1 MRDREISVEQEH
13 LDRVYR
19 RLEEKIHEAEFLMN
33 DAAKRGQVG
42 TPGALAERDAQV
54 FRAGIHLNRLNNEF
68 EDFLFGRIDLLLGKD
83 GKKGPDGAYTAVEP
97 AEGAVRDDGT
107 ADIAETLHI
116 GRIGVLDSEY
126 APLVIDWRAPAA
138 APFYRSTPVDPGRV
152 VRRRVIRSKGRR
164 VLGVE
169 DDLMR
174 PELKA
179 FLDGGELAVIGDGA
193 LMAALGQ
200 ARSHTMRD
208 IVASIQAEQ
217 DLVIRAPAA
226 SVTYVEG
233 GPGTGK
239 TAVALHRAA
248 YLLYQD
254 RRRYSGGI
262 LIVSPTPL
270 LVAYTEGVLPS
281 LGEEGQVAIR
291 AIGSLVDG
299 AEATLYDSPSTAR
312 AKGSY
317 RMLRVLRKAARGA
330 LELGPAGMLG
340 GADGSGTGAG
350 GGSASGS
357 GASGADASG
366 AGAGG
371 ADASGTGTGG
381 ANGTRSGRSAGNGT
395 GSEMSGAEASG
406 TGVGGANGTRSGR
419 SAGNGTG
426 SEMSG
431 ADASGSEAGE
441 AEASGSG
448 TSGADASG
456 TGTSGAYGT
465 RSGRSGA
472 NGAGAGNGSGVGTAA
487 ANGRGSGTAPASSG
501 SASATA
507 PTQLSFGDDGDG
519 ESPAAPA
526 PVGPPT
532 RLRVVAFGRRLEL
545 EAAELE
551 RIRRNAL
558 GGTAPVNLLRPRARK
573 LLLDALWAQ
582 SGAATRHTDP
592 ELAAELRSSFD
603 EDVTSEDS
611 FIAFLDAWWP
621 ELTPRA
627 VLAAMADERR
637 LGRWA
642 RRILNPGEVR
652 RVARSLRR
660 DGHSVHDIAMLDE
673 LQAILGTPARPRK
686 KRELDPLDQL
696 TGLEELMPVRE
707 ESQRERAERLA
718 QERTEYAHVIVDEA
732 QDLTPMQ
739 WRMVGRRGRHA
750 TWTVVGDPAQSS
762 WSDPDEAAEARD
774 EALGTRPRRRFEL
787 TVNYR
792 NPAEI
797 AELAAKVLALAM
809 PGSKAPS
816 AVRSTGVEPRF
827 TVVQKSLGETVRAE
841 AARLLDLVD
850 GTVGVVVA
858 MQRREEAARWLAGL
872 GERVVALGSL
882 EAKGLEYDATV
893 VVSPAEIA
901 DESPAGLRVLY
912 VALTRATQQ
921 LTVVSADRD
930 QPDGSGVPDLLRD

>member
-1 MRDREISVEQEH
+1 MAVQAQRQDAVGSAHDSVRDREIGVEQEH

-19 RLEEKIHEAEFLMN
+19 RLEEKIHEAEFLMQ
-33 DAAKRGQVG
+33 DAARRGQVG

-68 EDFLFGRIDLLLGKD
+68 EDFLFGRIDLLTGKD

-97 AEGAVRDDGT
+97 AEGAVRPDNT

-116 GRIGVLDSEY
+116 GRIGVLDQDY
-126 APLVIDWRAPAA
+126 TPLVIDWRAPAA

-174 PELKA
+174 PELTA
-179 FLDGGELAVIGDGA
+179 YLDGDALPVIGDGA

-254 RRRYSGGI
+254 RRRYAGGI

-291 AIGSLVDG
+291 AIGSLVEG
-299 AEATLYDSPSTAR
+299 SEATLYDSPSVAR
-312 AKGSY
+312 AKGSS
-317 RMLRVLRKAARGA
+317 RMLKVLRKAARGA
-330 LELGPAGMLG
+330 LELNDPPA
-340 GADGSGTGAG
+340 
-350 GGSASGS
+350 
-357 GASGADASG
+357 
-366 AGAGG
+366 
-371 ADASGTGTGG
+371 
-381 ANGTRSGRSAGNGT
+381 
-395 GSEMSGAEASG
+395 
-406 TGVGGANGTRSGR
+406 
-419 SAGNGTG
+419 
-426 SEMSG
+426 
-431 ADASGSEAGE
+431 
-441 AEASGSG
+441 
-448 TSGADASG
+448 
-456 TGTSGAYGT
+456 
-465 RSGRSGA
+465 
-472 NGAGAGNGSGVGTAA
+472 
-487 ANGRGSGTAPASSG
+487 
-501 SASATA
+501 
-507 PTQLSFGDDGDG
+507 
-519 ESPAAPA
+519 
-526 PVGPPT
+526 

-545 EAAELE
+545 EARELDG
-551 RIRRNAL
+551 IRRSAL
-558 GGTAPVNLLRPRARK
+558 GGTAPVNMLRPRARK
-573 LLLDALWAQ
+573 LLLDALWEQ
-582 SGAATRHTDP
+582 SGAAGRHSDP

-603 EDVTSEDS
+603 EDITSEDA

-621 ELTPRA
+621 ELTPAA
-627 VLAAMADERR
+627 VLDAMADERR

-652 RVARSLRR
+652 KVARSLRR
-660 DGHSVHDIAMLDE
+660 EGRTVHDIALLDE
-673 LQAILGTPARPRK
+673 LQAVLGAPARPRR

-696 TGLEELMPVRE
+696 TGLEELMPTRE

-718 QERTEYAHVIVDEA
+718 QERVEYAHVIVDEA

-797 AELAAKVLALAM
+797 AELASKVLALAM
-809 PGSKAPS
+809 PGSVSPK

-827 TVVQKSLGETVRAE
+827 TVVEETLGATVRDE
-841 AARLLDLVD
+841 AARLLERVD

-858 MQRREEAARWLAGL
+858 MQRREEARRWLTGL
-872 GERVVALGSL
+872 GDRVVALGSL

-930 QPDGSGVPDLLRD
+930 EPDAAGVPDLLRD

>member
-1 MRDREISVEQEH
+1 MAAQEAVDTVRDREIGVEQEH
-13 LDRVYR
+13 LDQVYR

-33 DAAKRGQVG
+33 DAAQRGQVG

-68 EDFLFGRIDLLLGKD
+68 EDFLFGRIDLLYGKD
-83 GKKGPDGAYTAVEP
+83 GKRGPDGAYTSVEP
-97 AEGAVRDDGT
+97 AEDAVRPDNT
-107 ADIAETLHI
+107 ADIGETLHI
-116 GRIGVLDSEY
+116 GRIGVLDSDY
-126 APLVIDWRAPAA
+126 SPLVIDWRAPAA

-174 PELKA
+174 PELRA
-179 FLDGGELAVIGDGA
+179 TLEGRELPVIGDGA

-208 IVASIQAEQ
+208 IVSSIQAEQ

-254 RRRYSGGI
+254 RRRYAGGI

-270 LVAYTEGVLPS
+270 LVSYTEGVLPS

-291 AIGSLVDG
+291 AVGSLVDG
-299 AEATLYDSPSTAR
+299 AEATAYDDPAVAR
-312 AKGSY
+312 IKGSS
-317 RMLRVLRKAARGA
+317 RMLHVLRKAARGA
-330 LELGPAGMLG
+330 LETPAPRQPAGDQLEFG
-340 GADGSGTGAG
+340 EEPGAP
-350 GGSASGS
+350 
-357 GASGADASG
+357 
-366 AGAGG
+366 
-371 ADASGTGTGG
+371 TGT
-381 ANGTRSGRSAGNGT
+381 
-395 GSEMSGAEASG
+395 
-406 TGVGGANGTRSGR
+406 
-419 SAGNGTG
+419 
-426 SEMSG
+426 
-431 ADASGSEAGE
+431 
-441 AEASGSG
+441 
-448 TSGADASG
+448 
-456 TGTSGAYGT
+456 
-465 RSGRSGA
+465 
-472 NGAGAGNGSGVGTAA
+472 
-487 ANGRGSGTAPASSG
+487 
-501 SASATA
+501 
-507 PTQLSFGDDGDG
+507 
-519 ESPAAPA
+519 
-526 PVGPPT
+526 PT
-532 RLRVVAFGRRLEL
+532 RLRVVAFGRRIEL
-545 EAAELE
+545 EAEDLR
-551 RIRRNAL
+551 RIRHNVL
-558 GGTAPVNLLRPRARK
+558 GGTAPVNLLRPRARR
-573 LLLDALWAQ
+573 LLLDALYAR
-582 SGAATRHTDP
+582 SGAVGRHSDP

-603 EDVTSEDS
+603 EDVSTEDS
-611 FIAFLDAWWP
+611 FLGFLDAWWP
-621 ELTPRA
+621 ELTPRG
-627 VLAAMADERR
+627 VLDAMADERR

-652 RVARSLRR
+652 RLARSLRR
-660 DGHSVHDIAMLDE
+660 RELSVHDVALLDE
-673 LQAILGTPARPRK
+673 LSTLVGAPARPRK
-686 KRELDPLDQL
+686 KREYDPLDQL
-696 TGLEELMPVRE
+696 SGLEELMPVRE
-707 ESQRERAERLA
+707 ETQRERAERLA
-718 QERTEYAHVIVDEA
+718 AERTEYAHVIVDEA

-774 EALGTRPRRRFEL
+774 EALGSRPRRRFEL

-809 PGSKAPS
+809 PGKESPR

-827 TVVQKSLGETVRAE
+827 VPVQETSGKADLAETVRSE
-841 AARLLDLVD
+841 AALLLERVE

-858 MQRREEAARWLAGL
+858 MNRRAEAARWLAEL
-872 GERVVALGSL
+872 GDRVVALGSL

-921 LTVVSADRD
+921 LTVVAGPGDM
-930 QPDGSGVPDLLRD
+930 PDEAGVPDLLRD

>member
-1 MRDREISVEQEH
+1 MAAQVQQETLDSAHDSVREKEIGVEQEH

-54 FRAGIHLNRLNNEF
+54 FRAGVHLNRLNNEF
-68 EDFLFGRIDLLLGKD
+68 EDFLFGRIDLLLGRD

-97 AEGAVRDDGT
+97 AEGAVRPDNT

-152 VRRRVIRSKGRR
+152 VRRRVIRSKGRK

-179 FLDGGELAVIGDGA
+179 SLDGGELAVIGDGA

-254 RRRYSGGI
+254 RRRYAGGI

-299 AEATLYDSPSTAR
+299 AEATLYDSPAVAR

-317 RMLRVLRKAARGA
+317 RMLKVLRKAARGA
-330 LELGPAGMLG
+330 LE
-340 GADGSGTGAG
+340 S
-350 GGSASGS
+350 S
-357 GASGADASG
+357 DA
-366 AGAGG
+366 
-371 ADASGTGTGG
+371 
-381 ANGTRSGRSAGNGT
+381 
-395 GSEMSGAEASG
+395 
-406 TGVGGANGTRSGR
+406 
-419 SAGNGTG
+419 
-426 SEMSG
+426 
-431 ADASGSEAGE
+431 
-441 AEASGSG
+441 
-448 TSGADASG
+448 
-456 TGTSGAYGT
+456 
-465 RSGRSGA
+465 
-472 NGAGAGNGSGVGTAA
+472 
-487 ANGRGSGTAPASSG
+487 
-501 SASATA
+501 
-507 PTQLSFGDDGDG
+507 
-519 ESPAAPA
+519 
-526 PVGPPT
+526 PT

-545 EAAELE
+545 EAPELD
-551 RIRRNAL
+551 RVRHNAL

-573 LLLDALWAQ
+573 LLLDALWAR
-582 SGAATRHTDP
+582 SGAAGRHTDP

-603 EDVTSEDS
+603 EDIASEDD

-621 ELTPRA
+621 ELTPRG

-642 RRILNPGEVR
+642 RRILNPSEVR
-652 RVARSLRR
+652 RVARSLKR
-660 DGHSVHDIAMLDE
+660 DGLSVHDVAVLDE
-673 LQAILGTPARPRK
+673 LQAILGLPARPRK

-696 TGLEELMPVRE
+696 TGLDELMPVRE
-707 ESQRERAERLA
+707 ETQRERAERLA

-774 EALGTRPRRRFEL
+774 EALGTRPRRRFTL

-809 PGSKAPS
+809 PGSQSPS

-827 TVVQKSLGETVRAE
+827 VTAARESLSRTVRAE

-858 MQRREEAARWLAGL
+858 MNRRDEAARWLAGL
-872 GERVVALGSL
+872 GDRVVALGSL

-921 LTVVSADRD
+921 LTLVSGERD
-930 QPDGSGVPDLLRD
+930 EPDAQGVPDLLRD

>member
-1 MRDREISVEQEH
+1 VAAQAQQETALGSVHSSVPDESTQDDSVRDREISVEQEH

-19 RLEEKIHEAEFLMN
+19 RLEEKIHEAEFLMH
-33 DAAKRGQVG
+33 DAAQRGHVG

-68 EDFLFGRIDLLLGKD
+68 EDFLFGRIDLLRGKD
-83 GKKGPDGAYTAVEP
+83 GTKGADGAYTAVEP
-97 AEGAVRDDGT
+97 AEGVVREDNT

-116 GRIGVLDSEY
+116 GRIGVLDADY

-152 VRRRVIRSKGRR
+152 VRRRVIRSKGRK

-174 PELKA
+174 PEVKA
-179 FLDGGELAVIGDGA
+179 SLDGRELPVIGDGA

-217 DLVIRAPAA
+217 DMVIRAPAA

-254 RRRYSGGI
+254 RRRYAGGI

-299 AEATLYDSPSTAR
+299 VGATLYDSPAVAR

-317 RMLRVLRKAARGA
+317 RMLKVLRKAARGA
-330 LELGPAGMLG
+330 LESPGRAAG
-340 GADGSGTGAG
+340 
-350 GGSASGS
+350 
-357 GASGADASG
+357 GASGQLAL
-366 AGAGG
+366 
-371 ADASGTGTGG
+371 
-381 ANGTRSGRSAGNGT
+381 
-395 GSEMSGAEASG
+395 
-406 TGVGGANGTRSGR
+406 
-419 SAGNGTG
+419 
-426 SEMSG
+426 
-431 ADASGSEAGE
+431 GE
-441 AEASGSG
+441 PE
-448 TSGADASG
+448 
-456 TGTSGAYGT
+456 
-465 RSGRSGA
+465 
-472 NGAGAGNGSGVGTAA
+472 
-487 ANGRGSGTAPASSG
+487 TAPA
-501 SASATA
+501 
-507 PTQLSFGDDGDG
+507 
-519 ESPAAPA
+519 
-526 PVGPPT
+526 GPPT

-545 EAAELE
+545 ESAELD
-551 RIRRNAL
+551 RIKNNAL
-558 GGTAPVNLLRPRARK
+558 SGTAPVNLLRPRARK
-573 LLLDALWAQ
+573 LLLDALWSK
-582 SGAATRHTDP
+582 SGAGTRHADP

-611 FIAFLDAWWP
+611 FLAFLEAWWP
-621 ELTPRA
+621 ELTPRG

-652 RVARSLRR
+652 RVARSLKR
-660 DGHSVHDIAMLDE
+660 DGFSVHDVAMLDE
-673 LQAILGTPARPRK
+673 LEAIVGAPARPRK
-686 KRELDPLDQL
+686 RREPDPLSHL
-696 TGLEELMPVRE
+696 TGLEELMPHRE
-707 ESQRERAERLA
+707 ETQRERAERLA

-774 EALGTRPRRRFEL
+774 EALGTRPRRRFTL

-809 PGSKAPS
+809 PGSESPS

-827 TVVQKSLGETVRAE
+827 AVVRDSLAQTVRAE
-841 AARLLDLVD
+841 AAHLLDRVD

-858 MQRREEAARWLAGL
+858 MNRREEAARWLAGL
-872 GERVVALGSL
+872 GDRVVALGSL

-921 LTVVSADRD
+921 LTVVSSDRD
-930 QPDGSGVPDLLRD
+930 EPDPNGVPDLLRD

>member
-1 MRDREISVEQEH
+1 MAAQAQQDSAVDSVHGAAAEAVPDSVREDSVRDREISVEQAH

-19 RLEEKIHEAEFLMN
+19 RLEEKIHEAEFLMH
-33 DAAKRGQVG
+33 DAAQRGHVG

-97 AEGAVRDDGT
+97 AEGALRPDST

-116 GRIGVLDSEY
+116 GRIGVLDDDY

-174 PELKA
+174 PEITA
-179 FLDGGELAVIGDGA
+179 RLDGEELAVVGDGA

-200 ARSHTMRD
+200 ARTHSMRD

-254 RRRYSGGI
+254 RRRYAGGI

-299 AEATLYDSPSTAR
+299 AEATLYDSPATAR
-312 AKGSY
+312 AKGSS
-317 RMLRVLRKAARGA
+317 RMLRVLRRAARGA
-330 LELGPAGMLG
+330 LEP
-340 GADGSGTGAG
+340 DGS
-350 GGSASGS
+350 
-357 GASGADASG
+357 
-366 AGAGG
+366 
-371 ADASGTGTGG
+371 
-381 ANGTRSGRSAGNGT
+381 
-395 GSEMSGAEASG
+395 
-406 TGVGGANGTRSGR
+406 
-419 SAGNGTG
+419 
-426 SEMSG
+426 
-431 ADASGSEAGE
+431 
-441 AEASGSG
+441 
-448 TSGADASG
+448 
-456 TGTSGAYGT
+456 
-465 RSGRSGA
+465 
-472 NGAGAGNGSGVGTAA
+472 
-487 ANGRGSGTAPASSG
+487 PA
-501 SASATA
+501 
-507 PTQLSFGDDGDG
+507 L
-519 ESPAAPA
+519 
-526 PVGPPT
+526 
-532 RLRVVAFGRRLEL
+532 LRVVAFGRRLEL
-545 EAAELE
+545 EAEELAG
-551 RIRRNAL
+551 IRRTVL
-558 GGTAPVNLLRPRARK
+558 GGTAPVNLLRPRARR
-573 LLLDALWAQ
+573 LLLDALWAR
-582 SGAATRHTDP
+582 SGAGTRHSDP

-603 EDVTSEDS
+603 EDVSSEDS
-611 FIAFLDAWWP
+611 FTAFLDAWWP
-621 ELTPRA
+621 ELTPGA

-642 RRILNPGEVR
+642 RRVLNPGEVR
-652 RVARSLRR
+652 KVARSLRR
-660 DGHSVHDIAMLDE
+660 EGHSVHDVALLDE
-673 LQAILGTPARPRK
+673 LQAIVGTPARPRK
-686 KRELDPLDQL
+686 RRELDPLDQL
-696 TGLEELMPVRE
+696 TGLEELMPQRE
-707 ESQRERAERLA
+707 ETQWERAERLA

-762 WSDPDEAAEARD
+762 WSDPDEAAAARD

-809 PGSKAPS
+809 PGSESPT

-827 TVVQKSLGETVRAE
+827 AVAGDSSARTVRAE
-841 AARLLDLVD
+841 AARLLGLVD

-858 MQRREEAARWLAGL
+858 MNRREEARRWLAGL
-872 GERVVALGSL
+872 GDRVVALGSL

-921 LTVVSADRD
+921 LTVVSCERD
-930 QPDGSGVPDLLRD
+930 EPDAAGVPDLLRD

>member
-1 MRDREISVEQEH
+1 MAAQAQQDSAVGSAHDPVREDSVRDREIGVEQAH

-19 RLEEKIHEAEFLMN
+19 RLEEKIHEAEFLMH
-33 DAAKRGQVG
+33 DAAQRGHVG

-83 GKKGPDGAYTAVEP
+83 GRKGPDGAYTAVEP
-97 AEGAVRDDGT
+97 AEGALGPDNT

-116 GRIGVLDSEY
+116 GRIGVLDEEY

-174 PELKA
+174 PEITA
-179 FLDGGELAVIGDGA
+179 RLDGEELAVVGDGA

-200 ARSHTMRD
+200 ARTHTMRD

-217 DLVIRAPAA
+217 DRVIRAPAA

-254 RRRYSGGI
+254 RRRYAGGI

-291 AIGSLVDG
+291 AIGSLADDAAPAG
-299 AEATLYDSPSTAR
+299 ATLYDSPATAR
-312 AKGSY
+312 VKGSS
-317 RMLRVLRKAARGA
+317 RMLRVLRRAARGA
-330 LELGPAGMLG
+330 LEPA
-340 GADGSGTGAG
+340 DS
-350 GGSASGS
+350 
-357 GASGADASG
+357 
-366 AGAGG
+366 
-371 ADASGTGTGG
+371 
-381 ANGTRSGRSAGNGT
+381 
-395 GSEMSGAEASG
+395 
-406 TGVGGANGTRSGR
+406 
-419 SAGNGTG
+419 
-426 SEMSG
+426 
-431 ADASGSEAGE
+431 
-441 AEASGSG
+441 
-448 TSGADASG
+448 
-456 TGTSGAYGT
+456 
-465 RSGRSGA
+465 
-472 NGAGAGNGSGVGTAA
+472 
-487 ANGRGSGTAPASSG
+487 
-501 SASATA
+501 
-507 PTQLSFGDDGDG
+507 PTL
-519 ESPAAPA
+519 
-526 PVGPPT
+526 
-532 RLRVVAFGRRLEL
+532 LRVVAFNRRLEL
-545 EAAELE
+545 EAGELAG
-551 RIRRNAL
+551 IRRTVL
-558 GGTAPVNLLRPRARK
+558 GGTAPVNLLRPRARR
-573 LLLDALWAQ
+573 LLLDALWEK
-582 SGAATRHTDP
+582 SGAGTRHSDP

-603 EDVTSEDS
+603 EDVSSEDS
-611 FIAFLDAWWP
+611 FTGFLDAWWP
-621 ELTPRA
+621 ELTPGA

-642 RRILNPGEVR
+642 RRVLNPGEVR
-652 RVARSLRR
+652 KVARSLRR
-660 DGHSVHDIAMLDE
+660 EGHSVHDVALLDE
-673 LQAILGTPARPRK
+673 LQAIVGTPARPRK
-686 KRELDPLDQL
+686 RREADPLDQL
-696 TGLEELMPVRE
+696 TGLEELMPQRE
-707 ESQRERAERLA
+707 ETQWERAERLA

-797 AELAAKVLALAM
+797 AELAARVLALAM
-809 PGSKAPS
+809 PGATSPS

-827 TVVQKSLGETVRAE
+827 VAAEASLGGMVRAE
-841 AARLLDLVD
+841 AARLLGLVD

-858 MQRREEAARWLAGL
+858 MNRREEARRLLAGL
-872 GERVVALGSL
+872 GDRVVALGSL

-921 LTVVSADRD
+921 LTVVSGERD
-930 QPDGSGVPDLLRD
+930 EPDARGVPDLLRD

>member
-1 MRDREISVEQEH
+1 MAAQEAVEAIDATDTVRDREIGVEQEH

-54 FRAGIHLNRLNNEF
+54 FRAGVHLNRLNNEF
-68 EDFLFGRIDLLLGKD
+68 EDFLFGRIDLLYGKD
-83 GKKGPDGAYTAVEP
+83 GKKGPDGAYTSVEP
-97 AEGAVRDDGT
+97 AENAVRPDNT
-107 ADIAETLHI
+107 ADIGETLHI
-116 GRIGVLDSEY
+116 GRIGVLDSDY

-152 VRRRVIRSKGRR
+152 VRRRVIRSKGRK

-179 FLDGGELAVIGDGA
+179 RLDGRELPVIGDGA

-208 IVASIQAEQ
+208 IVSSIQAEQ

-254 RRRYSGGI
+254 RRRYAGGI

-270 LVAYTEGVLPS
+270 LVSYTEGVLPS

-291 AIGSLVDG
+291 ALGSLVDG
-299 AEATLYDSPSTAR
+299 VEATAYDEPAVAR
-312 AKGSY
+312 VKGSS
-317 RMLRVLRKAARGA
+317 RMLAVLRKAARGA
-330 LELGPAGMLG
+330 LETPAPKAQLAFGEEEAPDGRAPAGTP
-340 GADGSGTGAG
+340 S
-350 GGSASGS
+350 
-357 GASGADASG
+357 
-366 AGAGG
+366 
-371 ADASGTGTGG
+371 
-381 ANGTRSGRSAGNGT
+381 
-395 GSEMSGAEASG
+395 
-406 TGVGGANGTRSGR
+406 
-419 SAGNGTG
+419 
-426 SEMSG
+426 
-431 ADASGSEAGE
+431 
-441 AEASGSG
+441 
-448 TSGADASG
+448 
-456 TGTSGAYGT
+456 
-465 RSGRSGA
+465 
-472 NGAGAGNGSGVGTAA
+472 
-487 ANGRGSGTAPASSG
+487 
-501 SASATA
+501 
-507 PTQLSFGDDGDG
+507 
-519 ESPAAPA
+519 
-526 PVGPPT
+526 

-545 EAAELE
+545 EADELQ
-551 RIRRNAL
+551 RIRHNVL
-558 GGTAPVNLLRPRARK
+558 GGSAPVNLLRPRARR
-573 LLLDALWAQ
+573 LLLDALYAK
-582 SGAATRHTDP
+582 SGAAGRHSDP

-603 EDVTSEDS
+603 EDVSTEDS
-611 FIAFLDAWWP
+611 FLAFLDAWWP
-621 ELTPRA
+621 ELTPRQ
-627 VLAAMADERR
+627 VLDAMADEKR

-642 RRILNPGEVR
+642 RRVLNPGEVR
-652 RVARSLRR
+652 RLARSLRR
-660 DGHSVHDIAMLDE
+660 DGLSVHDVALLDE
-673 LQAILGTPARPRK
+673 LHTLLGAPAKPRK
-686 KRELDPLDQL
+686 RREYDPLDQL

-707 ESQRERAERLA
+707 ETQRERAERLA
-718 QERTEYAHVIVDEA
+718 AERTEYAHVIVDEA

-762 WSDPDEAAEARD
+762 WSTPDEAAEARD
-774 EALGTRPRRRFEL
+774 EALGSRPRRRFEL

-809 PGSKAPS
+809 PGKESPR

-827 TVVQKSLGETVRAE
+827 VAMEDGSDLAGTVRSE
-841 AARLLDLVD
+841 ARRLLERVD

-858 MQRREEAARWLAGL
+858 MNRREQAVGWLAGL
-872 GERVVALGSL
+872 GDRVVALGSL

-921 LTVVSADRD
+921 LTVVSGARDVPDAD
-930 QPDGSGVPDLLRD
+930 GVPDLLRD

>member
-1 MRDREISVEQEH
+1 MAAQAQQEIAVESVHDSVRDREIRVEQEH

-19 RLEEKIHEAEFLMN
+19 RLEEKIHEAEFLMR
-33 DAAKRGQVG
+33 DAARRGQVG

-54 FRAGIHLNRLNNEF
+54 FRAGVHLSRLNNEF

-97 AEGAVRDDGT
+97 ADGAVRPDNT

-116 GRIGVLDSEY
+116 GRIGVLDQDY

-174 PELKA
+174 PELTA
-179 FLDGGELAVIGDGA
+179 SLDGHELPVIGDGA

-200 ARSHTMRD
+200 ARTHSMRD

-254 RRRYSGGI
+254 RRRYAGGI

-299 AEATLYDSPSTAR
+299 AEATLYDSPSVAR
-312 AKGSY
+312 AKGSS
-317 RMLRVLRKAARGA
+317 RMLKVLRKAARGA
-330 LELGPAGMLG
+330 LERG
-340 GADGSGTGAG
+340 
-350 GGSASGS
+350 
-357 GASGADASG
+357 DAP
-366 AGAGG
+366 
-371 ADASGTGTGG
+371 D
-381 ANGTRSGRSAGNGT
+381 
-395 GSEMSGAEASG
+395 
-406 TGVGGANGTRSGR
+406 
-419 SAGNGTG
+419 
-426 SEMSG
+426 
-431 ADASGSEAGE
+431 
-441 AEASGSG
+441 
-448 TSGADASG
+448 
-456 TGTSGAYGT
+456 
-465 RSGRSGA
+465 
-472 NGAGAGNGSGVGTAA
+472 
-487 ANGRGSGTAPASSG
+487 
-501 SASATA
+501 
-507 PTQLSFGDDGDG
+507 
-519 ESPAAPA
+519 
-526 PVGPPT
+526 

-545 EAAELE
+545 EAGELAD
-551 RIRRNAL
+551 IRRTAL
-558 GGTAPVNLLRPRARK
+558 GGTAPVNLLRPRARR
-573 LLLDALWAQ
+573 LLLDALWAR
-582 SGAATRHTDP
+582 SGAAGRHTDP

-603 EDVTSEDS
+603 EDVASEDG
-611 FIAFLDAWWP
+611 FLAFLDAWWP
-621 ELTPRA
+621 ELTPAA
-627 VLAAMADERR
+627 VLDAMADEKR

-642 RRILNPGEVR
+642 RRVLNPGEVR
-652 RVARSLRR
+652 KVARSLKR
-660 DGHSVHDIAMLDE
+660 DGRSVHDIALLDE
-673 LQAILGTPARPRK
+673 LQAILGAPARPRR
-686 KRELDPLDQL
+686 KREVDPLDQL

-718 QERTEYAHVIVDEA
+718 QERVEYAHVIVDEA

-762 WSDPDEAAEARD
+762 WSDPDEAAQARD

-797 AELAAKVLALAM
+797 ADLAAKVLALAM
-809 PGSKAPS
+809 PGATSPR

-827 TVVQKSLGETVRAE
+827 PVASDALGRTVRAE
-841 AARLLDLVD
+841 AARLLELVD

-858 MQRREEAARWLAGL
+858 MQRREEAGRWIDGL
-872 GERVVALGSL
+872 GDRVVALGSL

-921 LTVVSADRD
+921 LTVVSQERD
-930 QPDGSGVPDLLRD
+930 EPDAAGVPDLLRD

>member
-1 MRDREISVEQEH
+1 MAAQAQPETAVGSDHDSVRDREISVEQEH

-97 AEGAVRDDGT
+97 AEGAVRDDDT

-152 VRRRVIRSKGRR
+152 VRRRVIRSKGRK

-179 FLDGGELAVIGDGA
+179 FLDGDELPVIGDGA

-254 RRRYSGGI
+254 RRRYAGGI

-317 RMLRVLRKAARGA
+317 RMLKVLRKAARGA
-330 LELGPAGMLG
+330 LELGPT
-340 GADGSGTGAG
+340 ADSGRA
-350 GGSASGS
+350 ASGQLAF
-357 GASGADASG
+357 GEDDTDAS
-366 AGAGG
+366 
-371 ADASGTGTGG
+371 
-381 ANGTRSGRSAGNGT
+381 
-395 GSEMSGAEASG
+395 
-406 TGVGGANGTRSGR
+406 
-419 SAGNGTG
+419 
-426 SEMSG
+426 
-431 ADASGSEAGE
+431 
-441 AEASGSG
+441 
-448 TSGADASG
+448 
-456 TGTSGAYGT
+456 
-465 RSGRSGA
+465 
-472 NGAGAGNGSGVGTAA
+472 
-487 ANGRGSGTAPASSG
+487 
-501 SASATA
+501 
-507 PTQLSFGDDGDG
+507 
-519 ESPAAPA
+519 AAPA
-526 PVGPPT
+526 GPPT

-545 EAAELE
+545 EAAELS
-551 RIRRNAL
+551 RIRQAVL

-582 SGAATRHTDP
+582 SGAAGRHTDP

-603 EDVTSEDS
+603 EDVSSEDS
-611 FIAFLDAWWP
+611 FLTFLDAWWP

-673 LQAILGTPARPRK
+673 LQSILGTPARPRK

-762 WSDPDEAAEARD
+762 WSDVDEAAEARD

-797 AELAAKVLALAM
+797 AELASKVLALAM
-809 PGSKAPS
+809 PGAKSPS

-827 TVVQKSLGETVRAE
+827 TVVRDSLAQCVREE
-841 AARLLDLVD
+841 AARLLDRVD

-872 GERVVALGSL
+872 GDRVVALGSL

-901 DESPAGLRVLY
+901 DESPAGLRILY

-921 LTVVSADRD
+921 LTIVSTDRD
-930 QPDGSGVPDLLRD
+930 DPDANAVPDLLRD

>member
-1 MRDREISVEQEH
+1 MAAQAQQDSAVDSVHDPAREDSVRDREISVEQAH

-33 DAAKRGQVG
+33 DAAQRGQVG

-54 FRAGIHLNRLNNEF
+54 FRAGVHLSRLNNEF

-97 AEGAVRDDGT
+97 AEGALRPDNT

-116 GRIGVLDSEY
+116 GRIGVLDEDY

-174 PELKA
+174 PEIKA
-179 FLDGGELAVIGDGA
+179 SLDGEELAVVGDGA

-200 ARSHTMRD
+200 ARTHSMRD

-254 RRRYSGGI
+254 RRRYAGGI

-299 AEATLYDSPSTAR
+299 AEATLYDSPATAR
-312 AKGSY
+312 AKGSS
-317 RMLRVLRKAARGA
+317 RMLKVLRRAARGA
-330 LELGPAGMLG
+330 LEPE
-340 GADGSGTGAG
+340 GT
-350 GGSASGS
+350 
-357 GASGADASG
+357 
-366 AGAGG
+366 
-371 ADASGTGTGG
+371 
-381 ANGTRSGRSAGNGT
+381 
-395 GSEMSGAEASG
+395 
-406 TGVGGANGTRSGR
+406 
-419 SAGNGTG
+419 
-426 SEMSG
+426 
-431 ADASGSEAGE
+431 
-441 AEASGSG
+441 
-448 TSGADASG
+448 
-456 TGTSGAYGT
+456 
-465 RSGRSGA
+465 
-472 NGAGAGNGSGVGTAA
+472 
-487 ANGRGSGTAPASSG
+487 
-501 SASATA
+501 
-507 PTQLSFGDDGDG
+507 PTL
-519 ESPAAPA
+519 
-526 PVGPPT
+526 
-532 RLRVVAFGRRLEL
+532 LRVVAFGRRLEL
-545 EAAELE
+545 EAEELAG
-551 RIRRNAL
+551 IRRTVL
-558 GGTAPVNLLRPRARK
+558 SGTAPVNLLRPRARR
-573 LLLDALWAQ
+573 LLLDALWAR
-582 SGAATRHTDP
+582 SGAAGRHSDP

-603 EDVTSEDS
+603 EDVSSEDS
-611 FIAFLDAWWP
+611 FLAFLDAWWP
-621 ELTPRA
+621 ELTPAA
-627 VLAAMADERR
+627 VLTAMADERK
-637 LGRWA
+637 LGRWS
-642 RRILNPGEVR
+642 RRVLNPGEVR
-652 RVARSLRR
+652 KVARSLRR
-660 DGHSVHDIAMLDE
+660 EGYSVHDIALLDE
-673 LQAILGTPARPRK
+673 LQAVLGAPARPRK
-686 KRELDPLDQL
+686 RRELDPLDQL
-696 TGLEELMPVRE
+696 TGLEELMPQRE
-707 ESQRERAERLA
+707 ETQRERAERLA

-762 WSDPDEAAEARD
+762 WSDPDEAAAARD

-809 PGSKAPS
+809 PGSPS
-816 AVRSTGVEPRF
+816 PTAVRSTGVEPRF
-827 TVVQKSLGETVRAE
+827 AVVGASLEETVRAE
-841 AARLLDLVD
+841 AARLLELVD

-858 MQRREEAARWLAGL
+858 MNRREEARRWLAGL
-872 GERVVALGSL
+872 GDRVVALGSL

-921 LTVVSADRD
+921 LTVVSGERD
-930 QPDGSGVPDLLRD
+930 EPDAAGVPDLLRD

>member
-1 MRDREISVEQEH
+1 MPSGTRDREIGVEQDH
-13 LDRVYR
+13 LDQVYR

-33 DAAKRGQVG
+33 DAAQRGQVG

-54 FRAGIHLNRLNNEF
+54 FRAGVHLNRLNNEF
-68 EDFLFGRIDLLLGKD
+68 EDFLFGRIDLLRGKD
-83 GKKGPDGAYTAVEP
+83 GQKGPDGAYTAVEP
-97 AEGAVRDDGT
+97 AEGTIREDETGKH

-116 GRIGVLDSEY
+116 GRIGVLDSDY
-126 APLVIDWRAPAA
+126 SPLVIDWRAPAA

-174 PELKA
+174 PEITA
-179 FLDGGELAVIGDGA
+179 RLDGEELAVIGDGA

-200 ARSHTMRD
+200 ARSHSMRD

-217 DLVIRAPAA
+217 DMVIRAPAA

-248 YLLYQD
+248 FLLYQD
-254 RRRYSGGI
+254 RRRYAGGI

-291 AIGSLVDG
+291 AVGSLVDG
-299 AEATLYDSPSTAR
+299 AEATVYDSPAVAR
-312 AKGSY
+312 VKGSS
-317 RMLRVLRKAARGA
+317 RMLKVLRKAARGA
-330 LELGPAGMLG
+330 LEQ
-340 GADGSGTGAG
+340 GTGTA
-350 GGSASGS
+350 
-357 GASGADASG
+357 G
-366 AGAGG
+366 AGARVPYGTTASKATG
-371 ADASGTGTGG
+371 EQLAFGEEEHDA
-381 ANGTRSGRSAGNGT
+381 
-395 GSEMSGAEASG
+395 E
-406 TGVGGANGTRSGR
+406 
-419 SAGNGTG
+419 
-426 SEMSG
+426 
-431 ADASGSEAGE
+431 GE
-441 AEASGSG
+441 AR
-448 TSGADASG
+448 TDVQGA
-456 TGTSGAYGT
+456 
-465 RSGRSGA
+465 
-472 NGAGAGNGSGVGTAA
+472 
-487 ANGRGSGTAPASSG
+487 
-501 SASATA
+501 
-507 PTQLSFGDDGDG
+507 
-519 ESPAAPA
+519 
-526 PVGPPT
+526 PT

-545 EAAELE
+545 EADQLN
-551 RIRRNAL
+551 RIRHNAL

-573 LLLDALWAQ
+573 LLLDALWSQ
-582 SGAATRHTDP
+582 SGAAGRHSDP
-592 ELAAELRSSFD
+592 ELTAELRSSFD
-603 EDVTSEDS
+603 DDVTSEDD
-611 FIAFLDAWWP
+611 FISFLDAWWP
-621 ELTPRA
+621 ELTPRG
-627 VLAAMADERR
+627 VLAAMGDERR

-642 RRILNPGEVR
+642 RRVLNSGEVR
-652 RVARSLRR
+652 KVARSLRR
-660 DGHSVHDIAMLDE
+660 EGLSVHDVALLDE
-673 LQAILGTPARPRK
+673 LQAILGTPNRPRK
-686 KRELDPLDQL
+686 KRELDPLDLL
-696 TGLEELMPVRE
+696 TGLEELMPQRE
-707 ESQRERAERLA
+707 ETQRERAERLA
-718 QERTEYAHVIVDEA
+718 AERTEYAHVIVDEA

-774 EALGTRPRRRFEL
+774 EALGTRPRRRFTL

-809 PGSKAPS
+809 PGAMSPS

-827 TVVQKSLGETVRAE
+827 AVVRGGDLAASVREE
-841 AARLLDLVD
+841 AARLLDRVD

-858 MQRREEAARWLAGL
+858 MNRREQAARWLAGL
-872 GERVVALGSL
+872 GDRVVALGSL
-882 EAKGLEYDATV
+882 EAKGLEYDATL

-921 LTVVSADRD
+921 LTVLSGERD
-930 QPDGSGVPDLLRD
+930 DPDTEGVPDLLRD

>member
-1 MRDREISVEQEH
+1 MAAQAQQQTAVDPVHDSVRDREIRVEQEH

-19 RLEEKIHEAEFLMN
+19 RLEEKIHEAEFLMR
-33 DAAKRGQVG
+33 DAARRGQVG

-54 FRAGIHLNRLNNEF
+54 FRAGVHLNRLNNEY
-68 EDFLFGRIDLLLGKD
+68 EDFLFGRIDLLLGRD

-97 AEGAVRDDGT
+97 AEDAVRPDNT

-116 GRIGVLDSEY
+116 GRIGVLDEDY

-164 VLGVE
+164 VRSVE

-174 PELKA
+174 PELTA
-179 FLDGGELAVIGDGA
+179 SLDGRELPVIGDGA

-200 ARSHTMRD
+200 ARTHTMRD

-254 RRRYSGGI
+254 RRRYAGGI

-281 LGEEGQVAIR
+281 LGEEGQVAVR

-299 AEATLYDSPSTAR
+299 AEATLYDSPSVAL

-317 RMLRVLRKAARGA
+317 RMLKVLRKAARGA
-330 LELGPAGMLG
+330 LERH
-340 GADGSGTGAG
+340 D
-350 GGSASGS
+350 
-357 GASGADASG
+357 
-366 AGAGG
+366 
-371 ADASGTGTGG
+371 
-381 ANGTRSGRSAGNGT
+381 
-395 GSEMSGAEASG
+395 
-406 TGVGGANGTRSGR
+406 
-419 SAGNGTG
+419 
-426 SEMSG
+426 
-431 ADASGSEAGE
+431 
-441 AEASGSG
+441 
-448 TSGADASG
+448 
-456 TGTSGAYGT
+456 
-465 RSGRSGA
+465 
-472 NGAGAGNGSGVGTAA
+472 
-487 ANGRGSGTAPASSG
+487 
-501 SASATA
+501 
-507 PTQLSFGDDGDG
+507 
-519 ESPAAPA
+519 SPQ
-526 PVGPPT
+526 

-545 EAAELE
+545 EAEELADV
-551 RIRRNAL
+551 RRTAL

-573 LLLDALWAQ
+573 LLLDALWER
-582 SGAATRHTDP
+582 SGAGQRHTDP
-592 ELAAELRSSFD
+592 ELAAELRASFD
-603 EDVTSEDS
+603 EDVTSEDD
-611 FIAFLDAWWP
+611 FTAFLDAWWP
-621 ELTPRA
+621 ELTPAA
-627 VLAAMADERR
+627 VLDAMADERR

-642 RRILNPGEVR
+642 RRVLNPGEVR
-652 RVARSLRR
+652 KVARALKRSGR
-660 DGHSVHDIAMLDE
+660 SVHDIAMLDE
-673 LQAILGTPARPRK
+673 LQAILGAPARPRR

-718 QERTEYAHVIVDEA
+718 QERVEYAHVIVDEA

-762 WSDPDEAAEARD
+762 WSDPDEAAQARD
-774 EALGTRPRRRFEL
+774 EALGSRPRRRFEL

-797 AELAAKVLALAM
+797 AELASKVLALAM
-809 PGSKAPS
+809 PGSRSPR

-827 TVVQKSLGETVRAE
+827 SVAGDPLGETVRAE
-841 AARLLDLVD
+841 AARLLDRVD

-858 MQRREEAARWLAGL
+858 MQRREEARRWLDGL
-872 GERVVALGSL
+872 GDRVVALGSL

-930 QPDGSGVPDLLRD
+930 EPDAAGVPDLLRD

>member
-1 MRDREISVEQEH
+1 MAAQAQRSAVGSVHDSVRDREISVEQEH

-54 FRAGIHLNRLNNEF
+54 FRAGVHLNRLNNEF
-68 EDFLFGRIDLLLGKD
+68 EDFLFGRIDLLPGKD

-97 AEGAVRDDGT
+97 AEGAVREDGT

-116 GRIGVLDSEY
+116 GRIGVLDSDY

-164 VLGVE
+164 VLSVE

-179 FLDGGELAVIGDGA
+179 FLDGRELPVIGDGA

-200 ARSHTMRD
+200 ARGHTMRD

-270 LVAYTEGVLPS
+270 LVSYTEGVLPS

-299 AEATLYDSPSTAR
+299 VEATLYDSPATAR
-312 AKGSY
+312 AKGSS
-317 RMLRVLRKAARGA
+317 RMLKVLRKAARGA
-330 LELGPAGMLG
+330 LELGPGGMG
-340 GADGSGTGAG
+340 VNGASRPGPGDAGADRAG
-350 GGSASGS
+350 
-357 GASGADASG
+357 
-366 AGAGG
+366 
-371 ADASGTGTGG
+371 
-381 ANGTRSGRSAGNGT
+381 
-395 GSEMSGAEASG
+395 
-406 TGVGGANGTRSGR
+406 
-419 SAGNGTG
+419 
-426 SEMSG
+426 
-431 ADASGSEAGE
+431 
-441 AEASGSG
+441 
-448 TSGADASG
+448 
-456 TGTSGAYGT
+456 
-465 RSGRSGA
+465 
-472 NGAGAGNGSGVGTAA
+472 
-487 ANGRGSGTAPASSG
+487 
-501 SASATA
+501 
-507 PTQLSFGDDGDG
+507 QLAFGDGD
-519 ESPAAPA
+519 SDAPA
-526 PVGPPT
+526 PVPAGPPT

-545 EAAELE
+545 EADALE
-551 RIRRNAL
+551 RIRRTAL

-573 LLLDALWAQ
+573 LLLDALWEQ
-582 SGAATRHTDP
+582 SGAAGRHTDP

-603 EDVTSEDS
+603 EDVSSEDA
-611 FIAFLDAWWP
+611 FTEFLDAWWP

-627 VLAAMADERR
+627 VLEAMADERR

-642 RRILNPGEVR
+642 RRVLNPGEVR

-660 DGHSVHDIAMLDE
+660 DGWSVHDIALLDE
-673 LQAILGTPARPRK
+673 LQAILGLPARPKK

-707 ESQRERAERLA
+707 ETQRERAERLA

-774 EALGTRPRRRFEL
+774 EALGTRPPASHHPSKEGASGRPSRGRRFEL

-797 AELAAKVLALAM
+797 AELAARVLALAM
-809 PGSKAPS
+809 PGATSPS
-816 AVRSTGVEPRF
+816 AVRSTGVRPRF
-827 TVVQKSLGETVRAE
+827 TVVRDSLAQTVRDE

-858 MQRREEAARWLAGL
+858 MRRREEAARWLAGL
-872 GERVVALGSL
+872 GDRVVALGSL

-921 LTVVSADRD
+921 LTVVSGERD
-930 QPDGSGVPDLLRD
+930 QPDTEGVPDLLRD

>member
-1 MRDREISVEQEH
+1 MALDPVGDSVRDREIGVEQEH
-13 LDRVYR
+13 LDRVYQ

-33 DAAKRGQVG
+33 DAAQRGQVG

-97 AEGAVRDDGT
+97 AEGAVRPDNT

-116 GRIGVLDSEY
+116 GRIGVLDAEY

-179 FLDGGELAVIGDGA
+179 TLAGNELAVIGDGA

-254 RRRYSGGI
+254 RRRYAGGI

-291 AIGSLVDG
+291 AVGSLVDG
-299 AEATLYDSPSTAR
+299 AEATQYDAPAVAR
-312 AKGSY
+312 TKGSH
-317 RMLRVLRKAARGA
+317 RMLKVLRKAARGA
-330 LELGPAGMLG
+330 LETPGAPARRP
-340 GADGSGTGAG
+340 ADGR
-350 GGSASGS
+350 SA
-357 GASGADASG
+357 D
-366 AGAGG
+366 AGG
-371 ADASGTGTGG
+371 APVPS
-381 ANGTRSGRSAGNGT
+381 
-395 GSEMSGAEASG
+395 
-406 TGVGGANGTRSGR
+406 V
-419 SAGNGTG
+419 
-426 SEMSG
+426 
-431 ADASGSEAGE
+431 
-441 AEASGSG
+441 
-448 TSGADASG
+448 
-456 TGTSGAYGT
+456 
-465 RSGRSGA
+465 
-472 NGAGAGNGSGVGTAA
+472 
-487 ANGRGSGTAPASSG
+487 
-501 SASATA
+501 
-507 PTQLSFGDDGDG
+507 QLSFGDDPGEADG
-519 ESPAAPA
+519 PGEVRGSGRGEPGGGSGTRA
-526 PVGPPT
+526 PVVTPT

-545 EAAELE
+545 EAPELD
-551 RIRRNAL
+551 RIRQSAL
-558 GGTAPVNLLRPRARK
+558 SGTAPVNLLRPRARK
-573 LLLDALWAQ
+573 LLLDGLWSL
-582 SGAATRHTDP
+582 SGAGSRHTDP

-603 EDVTSEDS
+603 EDVSSEDA

-627 VLAAMADERR
+627 VLAAMSDERR

-642 RRILNPGEVR
+642 RRILSPGEVR

-660 DGHSVHDIAMLDE
+660 DGLSVHDVAMLDE
-673 LQAILGTPARPRK
+673 LEAIVGTPARPR
-686 KRELDPLDQL
+686 RRRDLDPLDQL

-707 ESQRERAERLA
+707 ETQRERAERLA

-739 WRMVGRRGRHA
+739 WRMIGRRGRHA

-774 EALGTRPRRRFEL
+774 EALGSRPRRRFTL

-809 PGSKAPS
+809 PGAESPT
-816 AVRSTGVEPRF
+816 AVRSTGVRPRF
-827 TVVQKSLGETVRAE
+827 VTTAGGQGAGARDAQARDALARTVREE
-841 AARLLDLVD
+841 AVRLLGQVD

-858 MQRREEAARWLAGL
+858 MNRRAEATRWLAGL
-872 GERVVALGSL
+872 GDRVVALGSL

-921 LTVVSADRD
+921 LTIVSAARD
-930 QPDGSGVPDLLRD
+930 EPDPDGVPDLLRD

>member
-1 MRDREISVEQEH
+1 MAAQAQQDSAVDSEHDPARGDAARADSVRDREIDVEQAH

-19 RLEEKIHEAEFLMN
+19 RLEEKIHEAEFLMH
-33 DAAKRGQVG
+33 DAAQRGHVG

-97 AEGAVRDDGT
+97 AEGALGPDNT

-116 GRIGVLDSEY
+116 GRIGVLDEDY

-174 PELKA
+174 PEVTA
-179 FLDGGELAVIGDGA
+179 RLDGEELAVVGDGA

-200 ARSHTMRD
+200 ARTHSMRD

-217 DLVIRAPAA
+217 DRVIRAPAA

-254 RRRYSGGI
+254 RRRYAGGI

-299 AEATLYDSPSTAR
+299 AEATLYDSPATAR
-312 AKGSY
+312 VKGSS

-330 LELGPAGMLG
+330 LEPA
-340 GADGSGTGAG
+340 DS
-350 GGSASGS
+350 
-357 GASGADASG
+357 
-366 AGAGG
+366 
-371 ADASGTGTGG
+371 
-381 ANGTRSGRSAGNGT
+381 
-395 GSEMSGAEASG
+395 
-406 TGVGGANGTRSGR
+406 
-419 SAGNGTG
+419 
-426 SEMSG
+426 
-431 ADASGSEAGE
+431 
-441 AEASGSG
+441 
-448 TSGADASG
+448 
-456 TGTSGAYGT
+456 
-465 RSGRSGA
+465 
-472 NGAGAGNGSGVGTAA
+472 
-487 ANGRGSGTAPASSG
+487 
-501 SASATA
+501 
-507 PTQLSFGDDGDG
+507 PTL
-519 ESPAAPA
+519 
-526 PVGPPT
+526 
-532 RLRVVAFGRRLEL
+532 LRVVAFGRRLEL
-545 EAAELE
+545 EAEELAG
-551 RIRRNAL
+551 IRRTVL
-558 GGTAPVNLLRPRARK
+558 GGTAPVNLLRPRARR
-573 LLLDALWAQ
+573 LLLDALWER
-582 SGAATRHTDP
+582 SGAGARHTDP

-603 EDVTSEDS
+603 EDVSSEDS
-611 FIAFLDAWWP
+611 FTAFLDAWWP
-621 ELTPRA
+621 ELTPDA

-642 RRILNPGEVR
+642 RRVLNPGEVR
-652 RVARSLRR
+652 KVARSLRR
-660 DGHSVHDIAMLDE
+660 EGRSVHDIALLDE
-673 LQAILGTPARPRK
+673 LQAIVGTPARPRK
-686 KRELDPLDQL
+686 RREQDPLDQL
-696 TGLEELMPVRE
+696 TGLEELMPQRE
-707 ESQRERAERLA
+707 ETQWERAERLA

-762 WSDPDEAAEARD
+762 WSDPDEAAAARD
-774 EALGTRPRRRFEL
+774 EALGSRPRRRFEL

-809 PGSKAPS
+809 PGSPSPS
-816 AVRSTGVEPRF
+816 AVRSTGVRPRF
-827 TVVQKSLGETVRAE
+827 AVVEESLARTARAE

-858 MQRREEAARWLAGL
+858 MNRREEARRWLAGL
-872 GERVVALGSL
+872 GDRVVALGSL

-921 LTVVSADRD
+921 LTVVSCERD
-930 QPDGSGVPDLLRD
+930 DPDASGVPDLLRD

>member
-1 MRDREISVEQEH
+1 MAAQAQQDSAVESVHGTAHDAAGDSVRDREIRGEQEH

-19 RLEEKIHEAEFLMN
+19 RLEEKIHEAEFLMQ
-33 DAAKRGQVG
+33 DAARRGQVG

-54 FRAGIHLNRLNNEF
+54 FRAGVHLNRLNNEF

-97 AEGAVRDDGT
+97 AEGAVRADNT

-116 GRIGVLDSEY
+116 GRIGVLDENYS
-126 APLVIDWRAPAA
+126 PLVIDWRAPAA
-138 APFYRSTPVDPGRV
+138 APFYRATPVDPGRV

-174 PELKA
+174 PELTA
-179 FLDGGELAVIGDGA
+179 YLDGRELPAIGDGA
-193 LMAALGQ
+193 LMAALGR
-200 ARSHTMRD
+200 ARGHSMRD

-254 RRRYSGGI
+254 RRRYAGGI

-291 AIGSLVDG
+291 ALGSLVDG
-299 AEATLYDSPSTAR
+299 VEATLYDSPAVAR

-317 RMLRVLRKAARGA
+317 RMLKVLRKAARGA
-330 LELGPAGMLG
+330 LELGP
-340 GADGSGTGAG
+340 GAG
-350 GGSASGS
+350 
-357 GASGADASG
+357 SG
-366 AGAGG
+366 AGAPEGQLTL
-371 ADASGTGTGG
+371 DD
-381 ANGTRSGRSAGNGT
+381 
-395 GSEMSGAEASG
+395 SESDS
-406 TGVGGANGTRSGR
+406 
-419 SAGNGTG
+419 
-426 SEMSG
+426 
-431 ADASGSEAGE
+431 D
-441 AEASGSG
+441 
-448 TSGADASG
+448 
-456 TGTSGAYGT
+456 
-465 RSGRSGA
+465 
-472 NGAGAGNGSGVGTAA
+472 
-487 ANGRGSGTAPASSG
+487 
-501 SASATA
+501 
-507 PTQLSFGDDGDG
+507 
-519 ESPAAPA
+519 A
-526 PVGPPT
+526 PVPAGPPT

-545 EAAELE
+545 EADELD
-551 RIRRNAL
+551 RIRRTAL

-573 LLLDALWAQ
+573 LLLDALWER
-582 SGAATRHTDP
+582 SGAAGRHTDP

-603 EDVTSEDS
+603 EDVTGEDS
-611 FIAFLDAWWP
+611 FAAFLDAWWP

-642 RRILNPGEVR
+642 RRVLNPGEVR
-652 RVARSLRR
+652 KVARSLKR
-660 DGHSVHDIAMLDE
+660 DGYSVHDVAMLDE

-732 QDLTPMQ
+732 QDLTPLQ

-809 PGSKAPS
+809 PGSRSPS
-816 AVRSTGVEPRF
+816 AVRSTGLRPRF
-827 TVVQKSLGETVRAE
+827 ALAGDVLRETVRAE
-841 AARLLDLVD
+841 AERLLEQVD

-858 MQRREEAARWLAGL
+858 MNRREEARRWLAGL
-872 GERVVALGSL
+872 GDRVVALGSL
-882 EAKGLEYDATV
+882 EAKGLEYDATL

-921 LTVVSADRD
+921 LTVVSGERD
-930 QPDGSGVPDLLRD
+930 EPDEAGVPDLLRD

>member
-1 MRDREISVEQEH
+1 MAAQAQQESAVVPVHDSVRDREIRVEQEH

-19 RLEEKIHEAEFLMN
+19 RLEEKISEAEFLMR
-33 DAAKRGQVG
+33 DAAQRGHVG

-54 FRAGIHLNRLNNEF
+54 FRAGVHLNRLHNEY
-68 EDFLFGRIDLLLGKD
+68 EDFLFGRIDLLPGKD

-97 AEGAVRDDGT
+97 AEGAVRPDNT

-116 GRIGVLDSEY
+116 GRIGVLDEDY

-164 VLGVE
+164 VQSVE

-174 PELKA
+174 PELTA
-179 FLDGGELAVIGDGA
+179 SLDGRELAVIGDGA

-200 ARSHTMRD
+200 ARTHTMRD

-254 RRRYSGGI
+254 RRRYAGGI
-262 LIVSPTPL
+262 LIISPTPL

-299 AEATLYDSPSTAR
+299 AEATVYDSPAVAR
-312 AKGSY
+312 IKGSY
-317 RMLRVLRKAARGA
+317 RMLRLLRKAARGA
-330 LELGPAGMLG
+330 LELN
-340 GADGSGTGAG
+340 D
-350 GGSASGS
+350 
-357 GASGADASG
+357 
-366 AGAGG
+366 
-371 ADASGTGTGG
+371 
-381 ANGTRSGRSAGNGT
+381 
-395 GSEMSGAEASG
+395 
-406 TGVGGANGTRSGR
+406 
-419 SAGNGTG
+419 
-426 SEMSG
+426 
-431 ADASGSEAGE
+431 
-441 AEASGSG
+441 
-448 TSGADASG
+448 
-456 TGTSGAYGT
+456 
-465 RSGRSGA
+465 
-472 NGAGAGNGSGVGTAA
+472 
-487 ANGRGSGTAPASSG
+487 
-501 SASATA
+501 
-507 PTQLSFGDDGDG
+507 
-519 ESPAAPA
+519 SPQ
-526 PVGPPT
+526 

-545 EAAELE
+545 EAEELADV
-551 RIRRNAL
+551 RRTAL

-573 LLLDALWAQ
+573 LLLDALWER
-582 SGAATRHTDP
+582 SGAGNRHTDP

-603 EDVTSEDS
+603 EDITSEDD
-611 FIAFLDAWWP
+611 FTAFLDAWWP
-621 ELTPRA
+621 ELTPAA
-627 VLAAMADERR
+627 VLDAMADERR

-642 RRILNPGEVR
+642 RRVLNPGEVR
-652 RVARSLRR
+652 KLARSLQR
-660 DGHSVHDIAMLDE
+660 DGRSVHDIALLDE
-673 LQAILGTPARPRK
+673 LQAILGAPARPRK
-686 KRELDPLDQL
+686 KREIDPLDQL

-707 ESQRERAERLA
+707 ETQRERAERLA
-718 QERTEYAHVIVDEA
+718 QERVEYAHVIVDEA

-762 WSDPDEAAEARD
+762 WSDPDEAAQARD

-797 AELAAKVLALAM
+797 AELASKVLALAM
-809 PGSKAPS
+809 PGSESPR

-827 TVVQKSLGETVRAE
+827 AVAPGALGDTVRAE
-841 AARLLDLVD
+841 AARLLERVD

-858 MQRREEAARWLAGL
+858 MRRREEARRWLDGL
-872 GERVVALGSL
+872 GDRVVALGSL

-921 LTVVSADRD
+921 LTVVSAERD
-930 QPDGSGVPDLLRD
+930 EPDAAGVPDLLRD

>member
-1 MRDREISVEQEH
+1 MAAQVQQETLDSAHDSVREKEIGVEQEH

-33 DAAKRGQVG
+33 DAAQRGQVG

-97 AEGAVRDDGT
+97 AEGTVRPDNT

-116 GRIGVLDSEY
+116 GRIGVLDSDY

-152 VRRRVIRSKGRR
+152 VRRRVIRSKGRK

-179 FLDGGELAVIGDGA
+179 FLDGGELPVIGDGA

-254 RRRYSGGI
+254 RRRYAGGI

-291 AIGSLVDG
+291 AIGSLAEDTGG
-299 AEATLYDSPSTAR
+299 AEATLYDSPAVAR

-317 RMLRVLRKAARGA
+317 RMLKVLRSAARGA
-330 LELGPAGMLG
+330 LE
-340 GADGSGTGAG
+340 SG
-350 GGSASGS
+350 
-357 GASGADASG
+357 DA
-366 AGAGG
+366 
-371 ADASGTGTGG
+371 
-381 ANGTRSGRSAGNGT
+381 
-395 GSEMSGAEASG
+395 
-406 TGVGGANGTRSGR
+406 
-419 SAGNGTG
+419 
-426 SEMSG
+426 
-431 ADASGSEAGE
+431 
-441 AEASGSG
+441 
-448 TSGADASG
+448 
-456 TGTSGAYGT
+456 
-465 RSGRSGA
+465 
-472 NGAGAGNGSGVGTAA
+472 
-487 ANGRGSGTAPASSG
+487 
-501 SASATA
+501 
-507 PTQLSFGDDGDG
+507 
-519 ESPAAPA
+519 
-526 PVGPPT
+526 PT
-532 RLRVVAFGRRLEL
+532 RLRVVAFGRRVEL
-545 EAAELE
+545 EAPELD
-551 RIRRNAL
+551 RIRHNAL
-558 GGTAPVNLLRPRARK
+558 SGTAPVNLLRPRARK
-573 LLLDALWAQ
+573 LLLDALWAR
-582 SGAATRHTDP
+582 SGAAGRHSDP

-603 EDVTSEDS
+603 EDITSEDD

-621 ELTPRA
+621 ELTPRG

-642 RRILNPGEVR
+642 RRIFNPGEVR
-652 RVARSLRR
+652 RVARSLKR
-660 DGHSVHDIAMLDE
+660 DGFSVHDVAVLDE
-673 LQAILGTPARPRK
+673 LQAVLGLPARPRR
-686 KRELDPLDQL
+686 KRDHDPLDQL

-707 ESQRERAERLA
+707 ETQRERAERLA

-762 WSDPDEAAEARD
+762 WSDPDEAAQARD
-774 EALGTRPRRRFEL
+774 EALGSRPRRRFTL

-809 PGSKAPS
+809 PGSESPS

-827 TVVQKSLGETVRAE
+827 VTAVRESLARTVRAE

-858 MQRREEAARWLAGL
+858 MNRRDEAARWLAGL
-872 GERVVALGSL
+872 GDRVVALGSL

-921 LTVVSADRD
+921 LTLVSGERD
-930 QPDGSGVPDLLRD
+930 DPDEKGVPDLLRD

>member
-1 MRDREISVEQEH
+1 MAAQAPQETALDSLRDREIGVEQEH

-54 FRAGIHLNRLNNEF
+54 FRAGVHLNRLNNEF

-97 AEGAVRDDGT
+97 AEGAVREDGT

-116 GRIGVLDSEY
+116 GRIGVLDSDY

-179 FLDGGELAVIGDGA
+179 FLDGRELPVIGDGA

-200 ARSHTMRD
+200 ARGHTMRD

-254 RRRYSGGI
+254 RRRYAGGI

-299 AEATLYDSPSTAR
+299 VEATLYDSPATAR

-317 RMLRVLRKAARGA
+317 RMLKVLRKAARGA
-330 LELGPAGMLG
+330 LELGPG
-340 GADGSGTGAG
+340 GAAVAVGTGADRG
-350 GGSASGS
+350 G
-357 GASGADASG
+357 
-366 AGAGG
+366 
-371 ADASGTGTGG
+371 
-381 ANGTRSGRSAGNGT
+381 
-395 GSEMSGAEASG
+395 
-406 TGVGGANGTRSGR
+406 
-419 SAGNGTG
+419 
-426 SEMSG
+426 
-431 ADASGSEAGE
+431 
-441 AEASGSG
+441 
-448 TSGADASG
+448 
-456 TGTSGAYGT
+456 
-465 RSGRSGA
+465 
-472 NGAGAGNGSGVGTAA
+472 
-487 ANGRGSGTAPASSG
+487 
-501 SASATA
+501 
-507 PTQLSFGDDGDG
+507 QLAFGDDDT
-519 ESPAAPA
+519 PVPAPA
-526 PVGPPT
+526 GPPT
-532 RLRVVAFGRRLEL
+532 LLRVVAFGRRLEL
-545 EAAELE
+545 EADALE
-551 RIRRNAL
+551 RIRRTAL

-582 SGAATRHTDP
+582 SGGATRHTDP

-603 EDVTSEDS
+603 EDVATEDS

-621 ELTPRA
+621 ELTPKA
-627 VLAAMADERR
+627 VLTAMADERR

-652 RVARSLRR
+652 KVARSLKR
-660 DGHSVHDIAMLDE
+660 DGLTVHDIAMLDE

-686 KRELDPLDQL
+686 RRDLDPLDQL

-718 QERTEYAHVIVDEA
+718 AERTEYAHVIVDEA

-762 WSDPDEAAEARD
+762 WSDVDEAAEARD
-774 EALGTRPRRRFEL
+774 EALGTRPRRRFQL

-809 PGSKAPS
+809 PGSTSPS
-816 AVRSTGVEPRF
+816 AVRSTGVRPRF
-827 TVVQKSLGETVRAE
+827 VTTNKGHSTVVRDTLAGTVREE
-841 AARLLDLVD
+841 AARLLDQVD
-850 GTVGVVVA
+850 GTIGVVVA
-858 MQRREEAARWLAGL
+858 MRRREEAAKWLTGL
-872 GERVVALGSL
+872 GDRVVALGSL

-921 LTVVSADRD
+921 LTVVSGDRD
-930 QPDGSGVPDLLRD
+930 EPDASGVPDLLRD

>member
-1 MRDREISVEQEH
+1 MPSTSEGGPVAVQAHRQGAVGSVHDSVRDREISVEQEH

-19 RLEEKIHEAEFLMN
+19 RLEEKIHEAEFLMQ
-33 DAAKRGQVG
+33 DAARRGQVG

-54 FRAGIHLNRLNNEF
+54 FRAGVHLNRLNNEF
-68 EDFLFGRIDLLLGKD
+68 EDFLFGRIDLLTGKD

-97 AEGAVRDDGT
+97 AEGAVRPDST

-116 GRIGVLDSEY
+116 GRIGVLDQDY
-126 APLVIDWRAPAA
+126 TPLVIDWRAPAA

-152 VRRRVIRSKGRR
+152 VRRRVIRSKGRQ

-174 PELKA
+174 PELTA
-179 FLDGGELAVIGDGA
+179 YLDGDELPVIGDGA

-254 RRRYSGGI
+254 RRRYAGGI

-291 AIGSLVDG
+291 AIGSLVEG
-299 AEATLYDSPSTAR
+299 SEATLYDSPSVAR
-312 AKGSY
+312 AKGSS

-330 LELGPAGMLG
+330 LELNDPPA
-340 GADGSGTGAG
+340 
-350 GGSASGS
+350 
-357 GASGADASG
+357 
-366 AGAGG
+366 
-371 ADASGTGTGG
+371 
-381 ANGTRSGRSAGNGT
+381 
-395 GSEMSGAEASG
+395 
-406 TGVGGANGTRSGR
+406 
-419 SAGNGTG
+419 
-426 SEMSG
+426 
-431 ADASGSEAGE
+431 
-441 AEASGSG
+441 
-448 TSGADASG
+448 
-456 TGTSGAYGT
+456 
-465 RSGRSGA
+465 
-472 NGAGAGNGSGVGTAA
+472 
-487 ANGRGSGTAPASSG
+487 
-501 SASATA
+501 
-507 PTQLSFGDDGDG
+507 
-519 ESPAAPA
+519 
-526 PVGPPT
+526 

-545 EAAELE
+545 EARELDG
-551 RIRRNAL
+551 IRRSAL

-573 LLLDALWAQ
+573 LLLDALWEQ
-582 SGAATRHTDP
+582 SGAAGRHSDP

-603 EDVTSEDS
+603 EDITSEDA

-621 ELTPRA
+621 ELTPAA
-627 VLAAMADERR
+627 VLDAMADERR

-652 RVARSLRR
+652 KVARSLKREGR
-660 DGHSVHDIAMLDE
+660 SVHDIALLDE
-673 LQAILGTPARPRK
+673 LQAVLGAPARPRR

-696 TGLEELMPVRE
+696 TGLEELMPMRE

-718 QERTEYAHVIVDEA
+718 QERVEYAHVIVDEA

-797 AELAAKVLALAM
+797 AELAGKVLALAM
-809 PGSKAPS
+809 PGSVSPK

-827 TVVQKSLGETVRAE
+827 TVVEDTLGATVRDE
-841 AARLLDLVD
+841 AARLLERVE

-858 MQRREEAARWLAGL
+858 MQRREEARRWLAGL
-872 GERVVALGSL
+872 GDRVVALGSL

-930 QPDGSGVPDLLRD
+930 EPDAAGVPDLLRD

>member
-1 MRDREISVEQEH
+1 MAAQAQHGSAVDRSTMDSVRDREIGVEQHH
-13 LDRVYR
+13 LDAVYR
-19 RLEEKIHEAEFLMN
+19 RLEEKIHEAEFLMD

-97 AEGAVRDDGT
+97 AEGAVRENNT

-116 GRIGVLDSEY
+116 GRIGVLDADYS
-126 APLVIDWRAPAA
+126 PLVIDWRAPAA

-152 VRRRVIRSKGRR
+152 VRRRVIRSKGRK

-174 PELKA
+174 PELTA
-179 FLDGGELAVIGDGA
+179 YLDGAELPAIGDGA

-200 ARSHTMRD
+200 ARSHSMRD

-254 RRRYSGGI
+254 RRRYAGGI

-291 AIGSLVDG
+291 AVGSLYDG
-299 AEATLYDSPSTAR
+299 AEATEYDSPAVAR
-312 AKGSY
+312 VKGSS
-317 RMLRVLRKAARGA
+317 RMLTVLRRAARGA
-330 LELGPAGMLG
+330 LE
-340 GADGSGTGAG
+340 
-350 GGSASGS
+350 
-357 GASGADASG
+357 
-366 AGAGG
+366 
-371 ADASGTGTGG
+371 
-381 ANGTRSGRSAGNGT
+381 SGRP
-395 GSEMSGAEASG
+395 
-406 TGVGGANGTRSGR
+406 
-419 SAGNGTG
+419 
-426 SEMSG
+426 
-431 ADASGSEAGE
+431 
-441 AEASGSG
+441 
-448 TSGADASG
+448 
-456 TGTSGAYGT
+456 
-465 RSGRSGA
+465 
-472 NGAGAGNGSGVGTAA
+472 
-487 ANGRGSGTAPASSG
+487 APARQE
-501 SASATA
+501 
-507 PTQLSFGDDGDG
+507 QLAFGEEEG
-519 ESPAAPA
+519 ETPAPAA
-526 PVGPPT
+526 GTPT

-545 EAAELE
+545 AAEQLN
-551 RIRRNAL
+551 RIRHAAL
-558 GGTAPVNLLRPRARK
+558 GGTAPVNHLRPRARK
-573 LLLDALWAQ
+573 LLLDALWEQ
-582 SGAATRHTDP
+582 SGSAGRHTDP

-603 EDVTSEDS
+603 EDITGEDD
-611 FIAFLDAWWP
+611 FTRFLDAWWP

-627 VLAAMADERR
+627 VLSAMADERR

-642 RRILNPGEVR
+642 RRVLNPGEVR
-652 RVARSLRR
+652 KLARSLRR
-660 DGHSVHDIAMLDE
+660 EAFSVHDIALLDE
-673 LQAILGTPARPRK
+673 LNSVLGAPARPKR
-686 KRELDPLDQL
+686 KREYDPLDQL
-696 TGLEELMPVRE
+696 TGLDELMPVRE
-707 ESQRERAERLA
+707 ETQYERAERLA

-750 TWTVVGDPAQSS
+750 TWTIVGDPAQSS
-762 WSDPDEAAEARD
+762 WSDPDEAAAARD
-774 EALGTRPRRRFEL
+774 EALGSRPRRRFEL

-792 NPAEI
+792 NPSEI
-797 AELAAKVLALAM
+797 ADLAAKVLALAM
-809 PGSKAPS
+809 PGSTSPS
-816 AVRSTGVEPRF
+816 AVRSTGVQPRF
-827 TVVQKSLGETVRAE
+827 VVVRDRTADTVREE
-841 AARLLDLVD
+841 AARLLDRVD

-858 MQRREEAARWLAGL
+858 MNRRKEAARWLAGL
-872 GERVVALGSL
+872 GDRVVALGSL
-882 EAKGLEYDATV
+882 EAKGLEYDATI

-921 LTVVSADRD
+921 LTVVSAERD
-930 QPDGSGVPDLLRD
+930 EPDPEGVPDLLRD

>member
-1 MRDREISVEQEH
+1 MAAQEAVDTVRDREIGVEQEH
-13 LDRVYR
+13 LDHVYR

-33 DAAKRGQVG
+33 DAAQRGQVG

-68 EDFLFGRIDLLLGKD
+68 EDFLFGRIDLLYGKD
-83 GKKGPDGAYTAVEP
+83 GKKGPDGAYTSVEP
-97 AEGAVRDDGT
+97 AEDAVRSDNT
-107 ADIAETLHI
+107 AEIGETLHI
-116 GRIGVLDSEY
+116 GRIGVLDSDY

-152 VRRRVIRSKGRR
+152 VRRRVIRSKGRQ

-174 PELKA
+174 PELRA
-179 FLDGGELAVIGDGA
+179 TLDGRELPVIGDGA

-208 IVASIQAEQ
+208 IVSSIQAEQ
-217 DLVIRAPAA
+217 DMVIRAPAA

-254 RRRYSGGI
+254 RRRYAGGI

-270 LVAYTEGVLPS
+270 LVSYTEGVLPS

-291 AIGSLVDG
+291 AVGSLVDG
-299 AEATLYDSPSTAR
+299 VEATAYDDPAVAR
-312 AKGSY
+312 IKGSS
-317 RMLRVLRKAARGA
+317 RMLHVLRKAARGA
-330 LELGPAGMLG
+330 LETPAPRNSQPELGEDDETPVPAG
-340 GADGSGTGAG
+340 T
-350 GGSASGS
+350 
-357 GASGADASG
+357 
-366 AGAGG
+366 
-371 ADASGTGTGG
+371 
-381 ANGTRSGRSAGNGT
+381 
-395 GSEMSGAEASG
+395 
-406 TGVGGANGTRSGR
+406 
-419 SAGNGTG
+419 
-426 SEMSG
+426 
-431 ADASGSEAGE
+431 
-441 AEASGSG
+441 
-448 TSGADASG
+448 
-456 TGTSGAYGT
+456 
-465 RSGRSGA
+465 
-472 NGAGAGNGSGVGTAA
+472 
-487 ANGRGSGTAPASSG
+487 
-501 SASATA
+501 
-507 PTQLSFGDDGDG
+507 
-519 ESPAAPA
+519 
-526 PVGPPT
+526 PT

-545 EAAELE
+545 EADELR
-551 RIRRNAL
+551 RIRHNVL
-558 GGTAPVNLLRPRARK
+558 GGTAPVNLLRPRARR
-573 LLLDALWAQ
+573 LLLDALYSK
-582 SGAATRHTDP
+582 SGAVGRHSDP

-603 EDVTSEDS
+603 EDVSTEDS
-611 FIAFLDAWWP
+611 FLSFLDAWWP
-621 ELTPRA
+621 ELTPRR
-627 VLAAMADERR
+627 VLDAMADERR

-652 RVARSLRR
+652 RLARSLRR
-660 DGHSVHDIAMLDE
+660 EELSVHDVALLDE
-673 LQAILGTPARPRK
+673 LHTLVGAPTRPRK
-686 KRELDPLDQL
+686 RREYDPLDQL

-707 ESQRERAERLA
+707 ETQRERAERLA
-718 QERTEYAHVIVDEA
+718 AERTEYAHVIVDEA

-774 EALGTRPRRRFEL
+774 EALGSRPRRRFEL

-809 PGSKAPS
+809 PGKESPR

-827 TVVQKSLGETVRAE
+827 VAVQEKADLAETVRSE
-841 AARLLDLVD
+841 ARLLLERVE

-858 MQRREEAARWLAGL
+858 MNRRAEAARWLADL
-872 GERVVALGSL
+872 GDRVVALGSL

-921 LTVVSADRD
+921 LTVVAGASDM
-930 QPDGSGVPDLLRD
+930 PDEAGVPDLLRD

>member
-1 MRDREISVEQEH
+1 MAAQAQQESAVDSVPDGHDSVREREIRIEQEH
-13 LDRVYR
+13 LDRVYH

-33 DAAKRGQVG
+33 DAARRGQVG

-54 FRAGIHLNRLNNEF
+54 FRAGIHLNRLHSEY

-97 AEGAVRDDGT
+97 AEGAVREDGT

-116 GRIGVLDSEY
+116 GRMGVLDEDY
-126 APLVIDWRAPAA
+126 TPLVIDWRAPAA

-174 PELKA
+174 PELTA
-179 FLDGGELAVIGDGA
+179 RLDGRELAVIGDGA
-193 LMAALGQ
+193 LMAALG
-200 ARSHTMRD
+200 RSRGHTMRD

-254 RRRYSGGI
+254 RRRYAGGI

-291 AIGSLVDG
+291 AMGSLVDG
-299 AEATLYDSPSTAR
+299 AEATLYDSPSVAR
-312 AKGSY
+312 AKGSS
-317 RMLRVLRKAARGA
+317 RMLKVLRRAARGA
-330 LELGPAGMLG
+330 LE
-340 GADGSGTGAG
+340 
-350 GGSASGS
+350 
-357 GASGADASG
+357 
-366 AGAGG
+366 
-371 ADASGTGTGG
+371 
-381 ANGTRSGRSAGNGT
+381 R
-395 GSEMSGAEASG
+395 
-406 TGVGGANGTRSGR
+406 
-419 SAGNGTG
+419 
-426 SEMSG
+426 
-431 ADASGSEAGE
+431 
-441 AEASGSG
+441 
-448 TSGADASG
+448 
-456 TGTSGAYGT
+456 
-465 RSGRSGA
+465 
-472 NGAGAGNGSGVGTAA
+472 NGS
-487 ANGRGSGTAPASSG
+487 P
-501 SASATA
+501 
-507 PTQLSFGDDGDG
+507 D
-519 ESPAAPA
+519 
-526 PVGPPT
+526 

-545 EAAELE
+545 EAEELAE
-551 RIRRNAL
+551 IRRTAL

-573 LLLDALWAQ
+573 LLLDALWGR
-582 SGAATRHTDP
+582 SGAAGRHTDP

-603 EDVTSEDS
+603 EDVTGEDA
-611 FIAFLDAWWP
+611 FVAFLDAWWP
-621 ELTPRA
+621 ELTPRD
-627 VLAAMADERR
+627 VLAAMADDKR

-642 RRILNPGEVR
+642 RRVLNPGEVR
-652 RVARSLRR
+652 KVARSLQRE
-660 DGHSVHDIAMLDE
+660 GYSVHDIALLDE
-673 LQAILGTPARPRK
+673 LQAILGAPARPRR
-686 KRELDPLDQL
+686 KREIDPLDQL
-696 TGLEELMPVRE
+696 TGLQELMPVRE
-707 ESQRERAERLA
+707 ETQRERAERLA

-750 TWTVVGDPAQSS
+750 TWTIVGDPAQSS

-774 EALGTRPRRRFEL
+774 EALGSRPRRRFRL

-792 NPAEI
+792 NPSEI
-797 AELAAKVLALAM
+797 ADLASRVLALAM
-809 PGSKAPS
+809 PGSEPPS

-827 TVVQKSLGETVRAE
+827 AVAGDSLGRTVREE
-841 AARLLDLVD
+841 AARLLERVD

-858 MQRREEAARWLAGL
+858 MQRREEARRWLAGL
-872 GERVVALGSL
+872 GDRVVALGSL
-882 EAKGLEYDATV
+882 EAKGLEYDATL

-921 LTVVSADRD
+921 LTVVSGQRD
-930 QPDGSGVPDLLRD
+930 EPDAAGVPDLLRD

>member
-1 MRDREISVEQEH
+1 MAAQDAAVESLRDREIGVEQEH

-19 RLEEKIHEAEFLMN
+19 RLEEKIDEAEFLMN
-33 DAAKRGQVG
+33 DAVKRGQVG

-54 FRAGIHLNRLNNEF
+54 FRAGIHLNRLNSEF

-83 GKKGPDGAYTAVEP
+83 GERGPDGAYTSVEP
-97 AEGAVRDDGT
+97 ADDAVREDAT

-116 GRIGVLDSEY
+116 GRIGVLDSDY

-138 APFYRSTPVDPGRV
+138 APFYRSTPKDPGRV
-152 VRRRVIRSKGRR
+152 VRRRVIRSKGRQ

-174 PELKA
+174 PELTA
-179 FLDGGELAVIGDGA
+179 SLGGEKLPVIGDGA

-208 IVASIQAEQ
+208 IVSSIQAEQ

-226 SVTYVEG
+226 SVTEVTG

-254 RRRYSGGI
+254 RRRYAGGI

-291 AIGSLVDG
+291 AIGSLSDDAAGLDG
-299 AEATLYDSPSTAR
+299 ATAYDEPPVAR
-312 AKGSY
+312 IKGSS
-317 RMLRVLRKAARGA
+317 RMLPVLRKAARGA
-330 LELGPAGMLG
+330 LERGRPA
-340 GADGSGTGAG
+340 AP
-350 GGSASGS
+350 
-357 GASGADASG
+357 
-366 AGAGG
+366 
-371 ADASGTGTGG
+371 
-381 ANGTRSGRSAGNGT
+381 RQ
-395 GSEMSGAEASG
+395 
-406 TGVGGANGTRSGR
+406 
-419 SAGNGTG
+419 
-426 SEMSG
+426 
-431 ADASGSEAGE
+431 EAG
-441 AEASGSG
+441 
-448 TSGADASG
+448 
-456 TGTSGAYGT
+456 
-465 RSGRSGA
+465 
-472 NGAGAGNGSGVGTAA
+472 
-487 ANGRGSGTAPASSG
+487 
-501 SASATA
+501 
-507 PTQLSFGDDGDG
+507 QLSFGEEPEDA
-519 ESPAAPA
+519 PAAAVATPD
-526 PVGPPT
+526 
-532 RLRVVAFGRRLEL
+532 RLRVVAFGARIEL
-545 EAAELE
+545 EADELR
-551 RIRRNAL
+551 RIRDNVL

-573 LLLDALWAQ
+573 LLLDALWNKS
-582 SGAATRHTDP
+582 SGRGRYTDP

-603 EDVTSEDS
+603 EDVSTETP
-611 FIAFLDAWWP
+611 FLEFLDAWWP
-621 ELTPRA
+621 ELTPRR

-637 LGRWA
+637 LARWS
-642 RRILNPGEVR
+642 RRVLNQGEVR
-652 RVARSLRR
+652 RLARSLRR
-660 DGHSVHDIAMLDE
+660 LDAVGEGPLSVHDVALLDE
-673 LQAILGTPARPRK
+673 LQALLGTPARPRR
-686 KRELDPLDQL
+686 KREADPLDQL
-696 TGLEELMPVRE
+696 TGLEELMPQRE
-707 ESQRERAERLA
+707 ETQWERAERLA
-718 QERTEYAHVIVDEA
+718 AERTEYAHVIVDEA

-762 WSDPDEAAEARD
+762 WSDPDEAAAARD
-774 EALGTRPRRRFEL
+774 EALGSRPRRRFTL

-809 PGSKAPS
+809 PGMESPA
-816 AVRSTGVEPRF
+816 AVRSTGVVPRF
-827 TVVQKSLGETVRAE
+827 EPVRGGDLAATVRAE
-841 AARLLDLVD
+841 AARLLAEVD

-858 MQRREEAARWLAGL
+858 MNRREQARGWLAEL

-921 LTVVSADRD
+921 LTVVSGERDLPDAD
-930 QPDGSGVPDLLRD
+930 GVPDLLRD